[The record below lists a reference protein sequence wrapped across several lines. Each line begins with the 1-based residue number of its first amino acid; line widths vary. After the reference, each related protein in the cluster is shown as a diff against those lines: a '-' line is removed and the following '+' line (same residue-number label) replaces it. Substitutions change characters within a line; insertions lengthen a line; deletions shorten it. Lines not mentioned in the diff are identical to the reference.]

1 MAQAGRKS
9 SASLSVVGQ
18 VASISRVGPP
28 IELNEAQKGL
38 WLATVNSKPAEWFG
52 PEHVPLLVEYVRHV
66 STADLLT
73 REIDAFTPEMFA
85 DPEELKKLKVLTSMR
100 VHEAQCINT
109 FARSMRLTQQS
120 IYRAD
125 KAATLSGDGE
135 GKRKPWQ
142 QE

>member
-1 MAQAGRKS
+1 MMQRGRKS
-9 SASLSVVGQ
+9 SAQLAVVGAA
-18 VASISRVGPP
+18 VISRIAPP
-28 IELNEAQKGL
+28 NELTDKERGL
-38 WLATVNSKPAEWFG
+38 WLDTVNSKPAEWFG
-52 PEHVPLLVEYVRHV
+52 NEHIPMLVEYVRHV

-73 REIDAFTPEMFA
+73 REIQAFTAEMFA
-85 DPEELKKLKVLTSMR
+85 DTDELKKLKILTSMR
-100 VHEAQCINT
+100 AQEASCINT